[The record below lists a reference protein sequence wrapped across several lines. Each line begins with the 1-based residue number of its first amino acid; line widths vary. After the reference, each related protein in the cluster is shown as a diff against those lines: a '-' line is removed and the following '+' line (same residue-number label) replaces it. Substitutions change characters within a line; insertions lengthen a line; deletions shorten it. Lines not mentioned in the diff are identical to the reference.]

1 MAKALF
7 GHVGGPDVRILGEVR
22 QLRERVRDLESQVL
36 RLQNEKDALSEML
49 AQGALLA
56 PSGLGHAGLEAG
68 LDDGM
73 DARIDAAIEAAEKEP
88 ALA

>member
-7 GHVGGPDVRILGEVR
+7 GHVGGRDVRILGEVR

-36 RLQNEKDALSEML
+36 RLQNEEDALTELL

-56 PSGLGHAGLEAG
+56 PSSELEHADMA
-68 LDDGM
+68 GM
-73 DARIDAAIEAAEKEP
+73 DVRIDAAIEAAEKEP

>member
-7 GHVGGPDVRILGEVR
+7 GHVGGPDARILGEVR

-36 RLQNEKDALSEML
+36 RLQNEKDALAEMIE
-49 AQGALLA
+49 QGALLA
-56 PSGLGHAGLEAG
+56 PSTGLES
-68 LDDGM
+68 L
-73 DARIDAAIEAAEKEP
+73 ESAEKEP